1 MINLI
6 PRHPYKPPEKRYA
19 LTSIISFFQL
29 NLQGGVSLTDLIYFI
44 IFSKML
50 EGEVLVGLHGAVA
63 PVEHPLRL
71 RDLQHPVDG
80 ELHHLLEMTTT

>member
-1 MINLI
+1 MIKLI
-6 PRHPYKPPEKRYA
+6 PPRPYKPPEKRYA

-29 NLQGGVSLTDLIYFI
+29 NLQGGGSLTDLIYFS

-50 EGEVLVGLHGAVA
+50 EDEVIEGLHGAVA

-71 RDLQHPVDG
+71 RNLKYPVDG
-80 ELHHLLEMTTT
+80 ELRHLLEMTTT